1 MKPHSSALRSAPP
14 LSTVVEPCAPPQ
26 PGDTRRQQLALMVLL
41 VGAFLPPLDYFIVNL
56 ALPAI
61 RSGLHTSGAE
71 LQLIISSYAS
81 AYAVFLI
88 TGGRLGDL
96 FGRKRM
102 FLTGMAGFVLASAW
116 CGLSQSGNALIIGR
130 VLQGLAASVMA
141 PQVLATLR
149 TVFSSDEQPRVMSLY
164 GSVFGLAAVVGQLG
178 GGALITWHPLGLG
191 WQSIFWVNV
200 PIGMAAFVGAFK
212 LIPESQPKR
221 ETRIDLLGVALLSIF
236 LGLLIYPLTR
246 GREQGW
252 PAWTVI
258 SLLASGPALA
268 LFVWAEKRIAHRG
281 GDPLVHMELFDNR
294 AFVIGLTMTFLFY
307 FLSAFFLTYGI
318 FLQNGMGMTPLASG
332 LAIMP
337 YAVGFLIGPLGTPAV
352 ARRIGNHILTLGFS
366 LIAIGFV
373 VVIATLYLNQP
384 LSLVFYA
391 GLLCAGIG
399 QGFILPSLV
408 RIVLSEVQQDRVG
421 IASGL
426 VTSLLQIGSAVGVA
440 LVAGVFY
447 TVLGKRGD
455 LIAYNHAFAAT
466 LQIVVGLML
475 VCLVLGIVLT
485 SRHGQSSSTAR

>member
-1 MKPHSSALRSAPP
+1 MKSISATSPTASAIDSATDRCP
-14 LSTVVEPCAPPQ
+14 PPQ
-26 PGDTRRQQLALMVLL
+26 PLEAQRHPLILLVLL

-102 FLTGMAGFVLASAW
+102 FLTGMAGFVLASAL
-116 CGLSQSGNALIIGR
+116 CGLSQSGSALIIGR

-149 TVFSSDEQPRVMSLY
+149 TVFSSAEQPKVMSLY

-191 WQSIFWVNV
+191 WQSIFCVNV
-200 PIGMAAFVGAFK
+200 PIGIAAFVGAVK

-221 ETRIDLLGVALLSIF
+221 DTRIDLLGVALLSVF

-246 GREQGW
+246 GREDGW
-252 PAWTVI
+252 PAWTII

-268 LFVWAEKRIAHRG
+268 LFVWVEKRIARRG

-294 AFVIGLTMTFLFY
+294 AFVIGLAMTFLFY

-318 FLQNGMGMTPLASG
+318 FLQNGMGMSPLASG
-332 LAIMP
+332 LAVMP
-337 YAVGFLIGPLGTPAV
+337 YAIGFLIGPLGTPAV
-352 ARRIGNHILTLGFS
+352 ARRIGNHILILGFS
-366 LIAIGFV
+366 LIAIGFT
-373 VVIATLYLNQP
+373 VVIATLYWGQP
-384 LSLVFYA
+384 LSLIFYA

-408 RIVLSEVQQDRVG
+408 RIVLSEVRPERVG

-447 TVLGKRGD
+447 TVLGNHGD
-455 LIAYNHAFAAT
+455 ISAYSHAFAAT

-475 VCLVLGIVLT
+475 VCLVLGSILT
-485 SRHGQSSSTAR
+485 SRHGTSPGTRR